1 MINPLFGFGGFHAG
15 FSMFEILFTLMFC
28 LIFGMFIFTVIKG
41 ISQWNKNNHSPRL
54 TVPATIVAKRT
65 NVSHHHHHNHGGT
78 GMHHTTHSTT
88 YYVTFQVESG
98 DRMELHVA
106 GHEFGML
113 IEGDRGLLT
122 FQGTRYLGFE
132 RKLDAYDS
140 ERYQDQ

>member
-1 MINPLFGFGGFHAG
+1 MGFGFGFSNFGTGFNIMG
-15 FSMFEILFTLMFC
+15 VFVTLMFVVV
-28 LIFGMFIFTVIKG
+28 FGLFIVVAVKG
-41 ISQWNKNNHSPRL
+41 IRQWNKNNHSPRL

-98 DRMELHVA
+98 DRMELSVPRS
-106 GHEFGML
+106 EFGL
-113 IEGDRGLLT
+113 LVIGDTGVLS

-132 RKLDAYDS
+132 R
-140 ERYQDQ
+140 RV

>member
-1 MINPLFGFGGFHAG
+1 MGMGFGFSGFGTG
-15 FSMFEILFTLMFC
+15 FTVLFVLFTVVFVFMLG
-28 LIFGMFIFTVIKG
+28 IFLAVAVKG

-65 NVSHHHHHNHGGT
+65 NVSRHHHHNHHGT
-78 GMHHTTHSTT
+78 GMHHTSTSTT

-106 GHEFGML
+106 GHEFGLL
-113 IEGDRGLLT
+113 IEGDQGKLT

-132 RKLDAYDS
+132 RI
-140 ERYQDQ
+140 